1 MSSVEETYTIVED
14 GKDGK
19 EFNIETNEMIVVT
32 EHSPDEALTNAEK
45 RDPMR

>member
-14 GKDGK
+14 GK
-19 EFNIETNEMIVVT
+19 ESNIETNEMIVVT